1 MKNIHMNR
9 AGWAARSSRWSLDNS
24 AGDPSVRRDSTMT
37 NVREL
42 VCASSSSSSNSS
54 NPHNQRAGDVSSHRA
69 ARVLPFPSVRA
80 PDRGASEG
88 AGGRGTASGIFNGV
102 TVLLVEDDFIVAF
115 DMQTALE
122 EQGARVLGPASSLD
136 EARELLAN
144 DRPTIAVLDVN
155 LNGDYVFPL
164 VDDLRSREVPFL
176 FATAYTDDERL
187 FPQQVRSAPRLAKP
201 VQPNVLIGQL
211 QRMLR

>member
-1 MKNIHMNR
+1 M
-9 AGWAARSSRWSLDNS
+9 S
-24 AGDPSVRRDSTMT
+24 
-37 NVREL
+37 
-42 VCASSSSSSNSS
+42 
-54 NPHNQRAGDVSSHRA
+54 PHRT

-88 AGGRGTASGIFNGV
+88 AGGRDTASGVFNGV

-122 EQGARVLGPASSLD
+122 EQGARVLGAASLD

-176 FATAYTDDERL
+176 FATAYSDDERL

>member
-1 MKNIHMNR
+1 M
-9 AGWAARSSRWSLDNS
+9 
-24 AGDPSVRRDSTMT
+24 
-37 NVREL
+37 
-42 VCASSSSSSNSS
+42 
-54 NPHNQRAGDVSSHRA
+54 
-69 ARVLPFPSVRA
+69 LPFPAVRA
-80 PDRGASEG
+80 PDRDASEG
-88 AGGRGTASGIFNGV
+88 AGGHGTASGVFNGV
-102 TVLLVEDDFIVAF
+102 IVLLVEDDFIVAF

-122 EQGARVLGPASSLD
+122 EQGARVLGASSLD

-176 FATAYTDDERL
+176 FATAYSDDERL
-187 FPQQVRSAPRLAKP
+187 FPEQVRSAPRLAKP

>member
-9 AGWAARSSRWSLDNS
+9 AGWAARSSRWSPDNS
-24 AGDPSVRRDSTMT
+24 AGAPSVRHGSTMT

-42 VCASSSSSSNSS
+42 VCASISSSFSSSD
-54 NPHNQRAGDVSSHRA
+54 PHDQQAGGVSPHRT

-88 AGGRGTASGIFNGV
+88 AGGRDTASGVFNGV

-122 EQGARVLGPASSLD
+122 EQGARVLGASSLD

-144 DRPTIAVLDVN
+144 DQPTIAVLDVN

-176 FATAYTDDERL
+176 FATAYSDDERL
-187 FPQQVRSAPRLAKP
+187 FPQQVKSAPRLAKP
-201 VQPNVLIGQL
+201 VQPNVLIRQL